1 VSAGAQPAGARA
13 VRLAELMAALSTAAD
28 LAMGQPMEQAMAS
41 CIVAVRLG
49 EAAGFGEH
57 DLRDTYYLALLRY
70 IGCNADAAWLAS
82 IVGDEIALRSE
93 IALID
98 SADAPAMLGLMLRSI
113 RHANAGLDGLKLVQ
127 AMVRGLAQLPQ
138 VQSSFFPGHCEVASR
153 LAKRMGFE
161 SSFVDT
167 VGQLYARWDGKGVP
181 ALKGN
186 AIAPAMQVVSLA
198 QDAVN
203 FHRVGGVDAVRR
215 MARERSGK
223 AHAPRACA
231 LMAEQ
236 AEAMLAGLDA
246 EPLWEQVLAIEPG
259 EPVRLTAWQLD
270 AACEAMGDYV
280 DLKSPH
286 HLGHSRRVAELAAA
300 AARHLQ
306 MPEPEVAR
314 VRRAGWLH
322 DLGRAGVS
330 AGFANLAGPLTDRQ
344 WEQMRLHPYHT
355 ERILARPAVLADIAA
370 IAALHHERL
379 DGSGYAKGA
388 KAAALPMVAR
398 VLAAADRYCAMCEP
412 RPHRPALAEAD
423 ASARLLQEAQTL
435 RLDAQAVDAVL
446 RCAGHSPPRA
456 SRAPAGLTERECE
469 VLRHL
474 ARGAT
479 LKVIARELGLS
490 VKTVDR
496 HVQNIYAKIDVS
508 TRAAATLFAVEH
520 SLLD

>member
-1 VSAGAQPAGARA
+1 VSSAAAPAGAGT
-13 VRLAELMAALSTAAD
+13 VRLAELMAALSTATD

-49 EAAGFGEH
+49 EAAGLGPQ
-57 DLRDTYYLALLRY
+57 DLRDTYYQALLRY

-98 SADAPAMLGLMLRSI
+98 SADGPAMLGLMLRSI
-113 RHANAGLDGLKLVQ
+113 RNANSGLNGLKLVQ

-153 LAKRMGFE
+153 LAERMGFGP
-161 SSFVDT
+161 SFVQT

-203 FHRVGGVDAVRR
+203 FHRVGGVEAVRE

-223 AHAPRACA
+223 AHAPRLCA
-231 LMAEQ
+231 LLAER
-236 AEAMLAGLDA
+236 AETMLAGLGTD
-246 EPLWEQVLAIEPG
+246 PVWDQVLAIEPG
-259 EPVRLTAWQLD
+259 EAVRLSDWQLD
-270 AACEAMGDYV
+270 AACEAMGDFV
-280 DLKSPH
+280 DLKSPF
-286 HLGHSRRVAELAAA
+286 HLGHSRRVAELATA
-300 AARHLQ
+300 AARRLQ
-306 MPEPEVAR
+306 LPEADVVR

-322 DLGRAGVS
+322 DIGRAGVS

-355 ERILARPAVLADIAA
+355 ERILARPSLLADIAA
-370 IAALHHERL
+370 IAALHHEQL
-379 DGSGYAKGA
+379 DGAGYAKGA
-388 KAAALPMVAR
+388 KAASLPMTAR
-398 VLAAADRYCAMCEP
+398 VLAASNRYCALREA
-412 RPHRPALAEAD
+412 RPHRPALGEAEA
-423 ASARLLQEAQTL
+423 AARLLEEAQAG
-435 RLDAQAVDAVL
+435 RLDTQAARAVL

-479 LKVIARELGLS
+479 LKVIGRDLGLS

-520 SLLD
+520 GLLD

>member
-1 VSAGAQPAGARA
+1 VNAGVGAGGAGT
-13 VRLAELMAALSTAAD
+13 VRLAELMAALSTATD

-49 EAAGFGEH
+49 RAAALAEQ
-57 DLRDTYYLALLRY
+57 DLSDTYYLALLRY

-82 IVGDEIALRSE
+82 IVGDEIALRGE
-93 IALID
+93 MALID
-98 SADAPAMLGLMLRSI
+98 SADGPAVLGLMLRSV
-113 RHANAGLDGLKLVQ
+113 RHANAGLSGVKLVQ
-127 AMVRGLAQLPQ
+127 AMVRGLARLPQ

-153 LAKRMGFE
+153 LAQRMGFAPP
-161 SSFVDT
+161 FVHS

-203 FHRVGGVDAVRR
+203 FHRVGGVEAVLR

-223 AHAPRACA
+223 AHAPRLCA
-231 LMAEQ
+231 LLAKQ
-236 AEAMLAGLDA
+236 ADVLLAGLEAD
-246 EPLWEQVLAIEPG
+246 PVWEQVLALEPAD
-259 EPVRLTAWQLD
+259 PVRLTDWQLD

-300 AARHLQ
+300 AARQMQ
-306 MPEPEVAR
+306 MPGPEVVR

-322 DLGRAGVS
+322 DIGRAGVS
-330 AGFANLAGPLTDRQ
+330 AGFAHLTGSLTERQ

-355 ERILARPAVLADIAA
+355 ERILSRPAALADIAA
-370 IAALHHERL
+370 VASLHHERL

-388 KAAALPMVAR
+388 KAAALTMTAR
-398 VLAAADRYCAMCEP
+398 VLGAADRYCALCES
-412 RPHRPALAEAD
+412 RPHRASLGEAQ
-423 ASARLLQEAQTL
+423 AAGQLLQDAKDG
-435 RLDAQAVDAVL
+435 RLDPQAVDAVL
-446 RCAGHSPPRA
+446 RCAGHRPPRH
-456 SRAPAGLTERECE
+456 SSAPAGLTERECE

-479 LKVIARELGLS
+479 LKVVARELGLS

-496 HVQNIYAKIDVS
+496 HVQNIYAKTGVS
-508 TRAAATLFAVEH
+508 TRAGATLFAVEH
-520 SLLD
+520 GLLD

>member
-1 VSAGAQPAGARA
+1 VSAAATSGAGGI
-13 VRLAELMAALSTAAD
+13 RLAELMAALSTATD
-28 LAMGQPMEQAMAS
+28 LAMGQPVEQAMAS

-49 EAAGFGEH
+49 QAAGLGQQ
-57 DLRDTYYLALLRY
+57 DLRDTYYQALLRY

-82 IVGDEIALRSE
+82 IVGDEIVLRGE

-98 SADAPAMLGLMLRSI
+98 SADGPAVLGLMLRSI
-113 RHANAGLDGLKLVQ
+113 RHANAGLSGLKLVQ

-153 LAKRMGFE
+153 LAQRLGFGP
-161 SSFVDT
+161 SFVEC

-203 FHRVGGVDAVRR
+203 FHRVGGLEAVRR

-223 AHAPRACA
+223 AHAPRLCELLAQQADA
-231 LMAEQ
+231 L
-236 AEAMLAGLDA
+236 LAGLGT
-246 EPLWEQVLAIEPG
+246 EPVWEQVLAIEPG
-259 EPVRLTAWQLD
+259 EAVRLTDWQLD

-300 AARHLQ
+300 AARELRL
-306 MPEPEVAR
+306 PETEVAR

-322 DLGRAGVS
+322 DIGRAGVS
-330 AGFANLAGPLTDRQ
+330 AGFAHLSGQLTDRQ

-355 ERILARPAVLADIAA
+355 ERILARPAALADVAA

-398 VLAAADRYCAMCEP
+398 VLAAADRYCALCEP
-412 RPHRPALAEAD
+412 RPHRAALG
-423 ASARLLQEAQTL
+423 EAQAAESL
-435 RLDAQAVDAVL
+435 QGDARIGRLDAQAVDAVL
-446 RCAGHSPPRA
+446 RCAGHRPP
-456 SRAPAGLTERECE
+456 SRSGAPAGLTGRECE

-479 LKVIARELGLS
+479 LKVVARELDLAP
-490 VKTVDR
+490 KTVDR
-496 HVQNIYAKIDVS
+496 HVQNIYAKIGVS
-508 TRAAATLFAVEH
+508 TRAAATLFAVENG
-520 SLLD
+520 LLD